1 MRPGLASWM
10 AFACMLFVACSP
22 PPPATLEFVDQSP
35 AQPRLGE
42 ITTLRFRAVD
52 SRGQPQ
58 AGTLVT
64 FTLQSQ
70 VPGVEL
76 SPEQGTTNPDDGIV
90 QVQLVA
96 RGGRVASVVVVATAG
111 EGADAKIAVSPA
123 VSFAGTNS
131 SSRQLTFQ
139 CGSFSGDASGAHHA
153 IGAWDE
159 TRNLIAGVKLKCIAH
174 VGDRNGDGIAGA
186 QVSFLTEAGTIGPS
200 AESVTDVVGNAQV
213 LYKSSLPLPEDV
225 EPGEFTWT
233 PNTDDNHTGEYIAP
247 LWMHPF
253 LWDQNPLA
261 AYGTPPQPYTNRPEP
276 RRTDPIRPGKT
287 NNPRD
292 NLVTL
297 VAITSGEEAYDDR
310 NNNGQWDGAG
320 PDGPE
325 PYVDL
330 TEPFVDNNDNG
341 TWDRTE
347 RFVDTNGDGKWNGKN
362 KKFDASTLIWVQ
374 ERIIWTGWPHGLDRP
389 DTVRQIS
396 PPPPTTSVL
405 VGHFATV
412 GVTFLLADP
421 WYNRMAQNA
430 DDDGC
435 SGGAQGP
442 VEVDPLGT
450 GIAFTYPNYSV
461 ESYSIRDKHD
471 PTQTP
476 APNPY
481 SPPIAYTVTAAC
493 KYTAAQVEGHKVIVA
508 APPITGTVQ

>member
-1 MRPGLASWM
+1 
-10 AFACMLFVACSP
+10 MLFMACSP
-22 PPPATLEFVDQSP
+22 PAPATLEFVDQSP

-52 SRGQPQ
+52 TRGQPQ

-64 FTLQSQ
+64 FSLQSE

-76 SPEQGTTNPDDGIV
+76 SPEQGTTNPSDGLV

-111 EGADAKIAVSPA
+111 EGADAKVAVSPA

-139 CGSFSGDASGAHHA
+139 CGSFSGNGSGAHHA

-159 TRNLIAGVKLKCIAH
+159 TRNLIAGVKLRCIAH
-174 VGDRNGDGIAGA
+174 VGDRNGDGISGA
-186 QVSFLTEAGTIGPS
+186 QVSFLTEAGTIGPT
-200 AESVTDVVGNAQV
+200 AESVTDVVGNAEV

-225 EPGEFTWT
+225 PPGTFTWN
-233 PNTDDNHTGEYIAP
+233 PPSGDNHTGEYIAP

-261 AYGTPPQPYTNRPEP
+261 AYGSEPQPYNDRPEP
-276 RRTDPIRPGKT
+276 RRVDPIRPGKT

-292 NLVTL
+292 NLVSL
-297 VAITSGEEAYDDR
+297 IAVTSGEEAYDDR
-310 NNNGQWDGAG
+310 NNNGQWDEG
-320 PDGPE
+320 E

-330 TEPFVDNNDNG
+330 TEPFVDSNDSG
-341 TWDRTE
+341 TWENHE
-347 RFVDTNGDGKWNGKN
+347 RFVDSNGDGKWNGKN
-362 KKFDASTLIWVQ
+362 KRFDASTLIWVQ
-374 ERIIWTGWPHGLDRP
+374 ERIIWTGWPHGLDRA

-396 PPPPTTSVL
+396 PPPPATSVL
-405 VGHFATV
+405 VGHFGTV

-421 WYNRMAQNA
+421 WFNRMAQNA
-430 DDDGC
+430 EDDGC
-435 SGGAQGP
+435 SGGALGP
-442 VEVDPLGT
+442 VEVDPLPT
-450 GIAFTYPNYSV
+450 GVAFTYPSYSV
-461 ESYSIRDKHD
+461 EAYSIRDKHD

-476 APNPY
+476 PPGAY
-481 SPPIAYTVTAAC
+481 SPPLAFTVTASC
-493 KYTAAQVEGHKVIVA
+493 KTTAAQVEGHKVIVA
-508 APPITGTVQ
+508 APPITGTVL